1 MKVGIVTLPLHTNYG
16 GILQAWALQTVIE
29 RMGHESSHVF
39 RHLLGPF
46 VLYQGLSDEDVGRIQ
61 QYTDRFVNRYI
72 RCDEK
77 PVAEIAPD
85 RYDAFVVGSDQIWR
99 HFYTTAL
106 CGNWKVAF
114 LDFARD
120 WNVRRIAYAPSF
132 GLDRWEAPESDIP
145 VCSELLKKFD
155 AVSCRETAG
164 AELCRQVLGVESEVV
179 IDPTMLLDREDYSA
193 LIDAERTEPLAGE
206 LMSYVLDRNPEKQQL
221 IDAIA
226 AAHGLGPYYANAR
239 PEDMSAPVEA
249 RIQPPLEQWLKGF
262 REAKF
267 VITDSF
273 HATVFSILFHRPF
286 IVTGNPDRGLSRLES
301 LLGLLGLEDHLVM
314 TAKDFDPGQA
324 YDVPAAAY
332 EKLAALRRQG
342 MAFLERALGK
352 ETR

>member
-46 VLYQGLSDEDVGRIQ
+46 VLYEGLTDAQVREIQ
-61 QYTDRFVNRYI
+61 RYTDRFVDRYV
-72 RCDEK
+72 RCDET
-77 PVAEIAPD
+77 PVKDIAPD

-106 CGNWKVAF
+106 CGDWKVAF

-120 WNVRRIAYAPSF
+120 WNVRRISYAPSF

-155 AVSCRETAG
+155 AVSCREVAG
-164 AELCRQVLGVESEVV
+164 AELCRKVLGVEAKTVV
-179 IDPTMLLDREDYSA
+179 DPTMLLAKEDYAA
-193 LIDAERTEPLAGE
+193 LVEGERTEPLAGD
-206 LMSYVLDRNPEKQQL
+206 LMCYVLDRSPEKRRL
-221 IDAIA
+221 IDALA
-226 AAHGLGPYYANAR
+226 AKRGLVPFYANAR
-239 PEDMSAPVEA
+239 PEDRSAPLSE
-249 RIQPPLEQWLKGF
+249 RIQPPLEQWLRGF
-262 REAKF
+262 RDAKT

-273 HATVFSILFHRPF
+273 HATVFSILFGTPF
-286 IVTGNPDRGLSRLES
+286 VVTGNPDRGLSRLES

-314 TAKDFDPGQA
+314 GADDFDAEKDYG
-324 YDVPAAAY
+324 VPASAY
-332 EKLAALRRQG
+332 ERLAALRQEGR
-342 MAFLERALGK
+342 AFLEEALK
-352 ETR
+352 